1 MSILN
6 KRVLG
11 KTGVEITA
19 MGFGAWP
26 IGGVK
31 YGVVSERDA
40 IETIH
45 AYLEAGG
52 NHIDTARGYGDS
64 ELYLGKV
71 LSQGLREKVYLASKT
86 HGGGS
91 LETMPQI
98 RSDLETSLRLLQT
111 DYLDLYYLHRP
122 PDDADTMNKT
132 LDEFEALKKEGKI
145 KAIGASVKGPNVTL
159 KTVDLCK
166 QYIDSGRVD
175 VLEVVYSVLRQLNAG
190 MFDYAKEKGV
200 GIVART
206 VIESGFLSGK
216 YKPGHFF
223 RSTDT
228 SVDHRSRWS
237 DDTQTKIFEIAAE
250 IANFAVRP
258 PYENLAQVAI
268 RFALEPDAVTS
279 VIVGAR
285 NAEQVKRNLAI
296 DAMAPLDKDILDR
309 LKQDYGDKTHLCN
322 TEPSADP
329 RWK

>member
-1 MSILN
+1 MPDLE
-6 KRVLG
+6 KRVIG
-11 KTGVEITA
+11 RTGVQLTA
-19 MGFGAWP
+19 LGFGAWP

-31 YGVVSERDA
+31 YGVVSESGA
-40 IETIH
+40 VKTIY

-71 LSQGLREKVYLASKT
+71 LSEGWRDKVFVASKT

-91 LETMPQI
+91 VDTIPQI

-111 DYLDLYYLHRP
+111 EYLDLYYLHRP
-122 PDDADTMNKT
+122 PDDLDTMNRT
-132 LDEFEALKKEGKI
+132 LDEFEALKSEGKI
-145 KAIGASVKGPNVTL
+145 RAIGASVKGPNVTP

-175 VLEVVYSVLRQLNAG
+175 ALEVVYSILRQLNAG
-190 MFDYAKEKGV
+190 VFDYAKEKGWD
-200 GIVART
+200 IIART
-206 VIESGFLSGK
+206 AIESGFLSGK
-216 YKPGHFF
+216 YKPGHIFK
-223 RSTDT
+223 STDT

-237 DDTQTKIFEIAAE
+237 DETQTKIFELVSE
-250 IANFAVRP
+250 MGKNAVRP

-268 RFALEPDAVTS
+268 RFALAPAGVTS

-285 NAEQVKRNLAI
+285 NAEQVNRNMAI
-296 DAMAPLDKDILDR
+296 EKLPPIDEDIMERLRKDYRDVGEI
-309 LKQDYGDKTHLCN
+309 CN